1 MRLLQAGLA
10 RLAAPLRWLYGLP
23 RRLHW
28 LETGVI
34 AHNQRLDS
42 LETRCAAFKARNRV
56 LEADVVMYRQ
66 YLDSLKT
73 RCATVEARNLVLET
87 QHRALEARLEPL
99 TRLHHPAPIDFTWLA
114 PAPRWIE
121 LAERRI
127 GRPLSNLAPAE
138 KRAAFYSYY
147 SEMGGGHTDILQ
159 QQYAAYL
166 PLLPG
171 SNGPVPA
178 TGLRILDIG
187 CGAGEFLAFLRNK
200 GIPGVGIDLS
210 ATEVQRAV
218 AAGLDVVHA
227 TAAEFLQRTDECFAA
242 ITLLQVIE
250 HLPPEDLL
258 PTLEGCVAR
267 LAPGGLL
274 LVETINLRHPLA
286 INGFYTDPTHQK
298 PLSDNYLGFV
308 LQWLGLQGV
317 RILYN
322 LPDPMPG
329 VPADDPTRLY
339 VNYTVFG
346 YAPAP
351 AGQ

>member
-10 RLAAPLRWLYGLP
+10 RLAAPLRWLCGLP

-42 LETRCAAFKARNRV
+42 LETH
-56 LEADVVMYRQ
+56 
-66 YLDSLKT
+66 
-73 RCATVEARNLVLET
+73 CATVEARNLVLET
-87 QHRALEARLEPL
+87 QHRALEAYGRALEAHGRALEARLEPL

-127 GRPLSNLAPAE
+127 GRSLSNLAPAE

-258 PTLEGCVAR
+258 PTLEACVAR

-339 VNYTVFG
+339 ANYTVFG